1 MNVLRPIRPSDIDTL
16 LEIAHHSGPGFTSLP
31 NNPELI
37 EAKLAHAVASMQQEV
52 ITPGQESY
60 LFMLEN
66 TETQRVVGTCG
77 IEAAVGTRDP
87 WYHYRLGTVVHASRE
102 LDVHNRFRTLYLC
115 NDYTGYAEV
124 CTLYLLPE
132 ARQTGAGS
140 LLSRARFMFMAEF
153 PERFAESVIAEMR
166 GVSNAKGVSPF
177 WEGLGRKF
185 FTIEFSQA
193 DYLTGTGNKA
203 FVAELMPK
211 HTLYIHLLP
220 REARKVIGQVHENT
234 QPARKMLEQEG
245 FQYQGYIDIFDAGP
259 TLCSRV
265 KDIRTIRR
273 SRYCKVL
280 IGTPQPGERQYLISN
295 TSRQEFRCTQAPL
308 HISDHGC
315 AILSPEMA
323 TALRVEEGHS
333 VRISP
338 LR

>member
-1 MNVLRPIRPSDIDTL
+1 MNVLRPIRPADIDTL

-31 NNPELI
+31 NNPALI

-52 ITPGQESY
+52 RRPGQESY

-66 TETQRVVGTCG
+66 TETQQVVGTCG
-77 IEAAVGTRDP
+77 IEAAVGIRDP
-87 WYHYRLGTVVHASRE
+87 WYHYRLGIVVHASRE

-115 NDYTGYAEV
+115 NDYTGFAEV

-166 GVSNAKGVSPF
+166 GVSNEQGVSPF

-185 FTIEFSQA
+185 FTIEFSEA
-193 DYLTGTGNKA
+193 DYLTGIGNKA

-220 REARKVIGQVHENT
+220 REARNVIGQVHENT
-234 QPARKMLEQEG
+234 LPARRMLEQEG

-280 IGTPQPGERQYLISN
+280 IGKPQPGDRQYLISN
-295 TSRQEFRCTQAPL
+295 TRRQEFRCTQAPL
-308 HISDHGC
+308 HISDHDC

-323 TALRVEEGHS
+323 RALCVEEGHS